1 MSNFGL
7 LDRRVGMQ
15 LAMVPL
21 VLGVVANFIAA
32 RQSTIEWS
40 GAAGLG
46 LVHRRRL
53 PHRIR

>member
-40 GAAGLG
+40 GAAGLA